1 MIVGVDL
8 GTRRAALACIDA
20 GFVWSAS
27 LERVVDRK
35 AFPSEITAGCQL
47 GDLAGDALWD
57 ALVKEDVRFYYER
70 PIVFKN
76 INTSVGQALS
86 AGAFFAQLHG
96 TFTQIYPSAVWKK
109 EVIGSGNASKDDI
122 RVWVEQQHP
131 TLAQACQGIED
142 RFDAVAICEFGRRMA
157 DLG

>member
-8 GTRRAALACIDA
+8 GTRRVALACIDA
-20 GFVWSAS
+20 DWVWS
-27 LERVVDRK
+27 VDLGTARSK
-35 AFPSEITAGCQL
+35 REYPSEIEAGVEL
-47 GDLAGDALWD
+47 GVRARA
-57 ALVKEDVRFYYER
+57 ASVNVLVEDRIRFFYER

-86 AGAFFAQLHG
+86 AGAFFAQLSG
-96 TFTQIYPSAVWKK
+96 VFTQIYPSAVWKK
-109 EVIGSGNASKDDI
+109 EVIGNGNASKDDT
-122 RVWVEQQHP
+122 RTWVESKYP
-131 TLAQACQGIED
+131 ALAEACEDVED